1 MHESI
6 RSETV
11 GSDGIL
17 HIAVPDLT
25 PGQVVE
31 VILREPAPERYRQV
45 GRLRGKIQIA
55 NEFDAPLQEME
66 PYS

>member
-1 MHESI
+1 MQESI

-11 GSDGIL
+11 GSDGVL
-17 HIAVPDLT
+17 HIAVPDLA

-31 VILREPAPERYRQV
+31 VILREPRAERYRQA
-45 GRLRGKIQIA
+45 GRLKGKIHVA
-55 NEFDAPLQEME
+55 EDFDAPLPEME